1 MPHVSEGMLGNMQ
14 EGKSE
19 ECIKKKKNLH
29 PSLEFSLRYGLV
41 FDINAG
47 QLPLRLSPLLFFLSS
62 PWIMEESIYIVDY
75 EAANYHCQFFL
86 RFKESLKLF
95 P

>member
-1 MPHVSEGMLGNMQ
+1 MQ